1 MTEFRQKCNI
11 IFCHVTLKCYI
22 CGRIKKTIL
31 NLMQKNGLK
40 IKEIMQ
46 EKGISVTQMSEKLG
60 VTRQSLYRCLNRN
73 PTMNRLKE
81 IADILDVSPKD
92 LFGDEKKD

>member
-1 MTEFRQKCNI
+1 VLHLRQNKE
-11 IFCHVTLKCYI
+11 KW
-22 CGRIKKTIL
+22 IK

-46 EKGISVTQMSEKLG
+46 EKSIFVTQMSKKLG
-60 VTRQSLYRCLNRN
+60 VTRQSLYRCLNGN

>member
-1 MTEFRQKCNI
+1 
-11 IFCHVTLKCYI
+11 
-22 CGRIKKTIL
+22 
-31 NLMQKNGLK
+31 MQKNGLK

-46 EKGISVTQMSEKLG
+46 EKGISVTQMSKKLG

-92 LFGDEKKD
+92 LFGDEKKS

>member
-1 MTEFRQKCNI
+1 
-11 IFCHVTLKCYI
+11 
-22 CGRIKKTIL
+22 
-31 NLMQKNGLK
+31 MQKNGLK

-46 EKGISVTQMSEKLG
+46 EKGISVTQMSKKLG
-60 VTRQSLYRCLNRN
+60 VTRQSLYRCLNGN

-92 LFGDEKKD
+92 LFNDEKKDWFIYSNKQNKNEKYGNKI

>member
-1 MTEFRQKCNI
+1 
-11 IFCHVTLKCYI
+11 
-22 CGRIKKTIL
+22 
-31 NLMQKNGLK
+31 MQKNGLK

-81 IADILDVSPKD
+81 IAEILNVSPKD
-92 LFGDEKKD
+92 LFQDEKKD

>member
-1 MTEFRQKCNI
+1 MLHLRQNKE
-11 IFCHVTLKCYI
+11 KW
-22 CGRIKKTIL
+22 IK

-46 EKGISVTQMSEKLG
+46 EKDISVAQMSEKLG
-60 VTRQSLYRCLNRN
+60 VTRQSLYRCLNGN

-92 LFGDEKKD
+92 LFNDEKKD

>member
-1 MTEFRQKCNI
+1 MLHLRQNKE
-11 IFCHVTLKCYI
+11 KW
-22 CGRIKKTIL
+22 IK

-46 EKGISVTQMSEKLG
+46 EKSISVTQMSKKLG
-60 VTRQSLYRCLNRN
+60 ATRQSLYRCLNGN

>member
-1 MTEFRQKCNI
+1 
-11 IFCHVTLKCYI
+11 
-22 CGRIKKTIL
+22 
-31 NLMQKNGLK
+31 MQKNGLK

-46 EKGISVTQMSEKLG
+46 EKGISVTQMSKKLG

-92 LFGDEKKD
+92 LFEDEKKD

>member
-1 MTEFRQKCNI
+1 MLHLRQNKE
-11 IFCHVTLKCYI
+11 KW
-22 CGRIKKTIL
+22 IK

-46 EKGISVTQMSEKLG
+46 EKSIFVTQMSKKLG
-60 VTRQSLYRCLNRN
+60 VTRQSLYRCLNGN

>member
-1 MTEFRQKCNI
+1 
-11 IFCHVTLKCYI
+11 
-22 CGRIKKTIL
+22 
-31 NLMQKNGLK
+31 MQKNGLK

-46 EKGISVTQMSEKLG
+46 EKGISVAQVSEKLG
-60 VTRQSLYRCLNRN
+60 VTRQSLYRCLKGN

-92 LFGDEKKD
+92 LFNDEKKA

>member
-1 MTEFRQKCNI
+1 MLHLRQNKEND
-11 IFCHVTLKCYI
+11 FKLNA
-22 CGRIKKTIL
+22 KKWI
-31 NLMQKNGLK
+31 K

-60 VTRQSLYRCLNRN
+60 VTRQSLYRCLNGN

>member
-1 MTEFRQKCNI
+1 
-11 IFCHVTLKCYI
+11 
-22 CGRIKKTIL
+22 
-31 NLMQKNGLK
+31 MQKNGLK

-60 VTRQSLYRCLNRN
+60 VTRQSLYRCLNGN
-73 PTMNRLKE
+73 TTMNRLKE

-92 LFGDEKKD
+92 LFQDEKKG

>member
-1 MTEFRQKCNI
+1 MNENE
-11 IFCHVTLKCYI
+11 L
-22 CGRIKKTIL
+22 RIR
-31 NLMQKNGLK
+31 
-40 IKEIMQ
+40 EIML
-46 EKGISVTQMSEKLG
+46 EKGISVNEMSEKLG
-60 VTRQSLYRCLNRN
+60 VTRQSLYRCLNGN

>member
-1 MTEFRQKCNI
+1 MSCNI
-11 IFCHVTLKCYI
+11 KVLHLRQNKEKW
-22 CGRIKKTIL
+22 IK

-60 VTRQSLYRCLNRN
+60 VTRQSLYRCLNGN

-92 LFGDEKKD
+92 LFKDENN